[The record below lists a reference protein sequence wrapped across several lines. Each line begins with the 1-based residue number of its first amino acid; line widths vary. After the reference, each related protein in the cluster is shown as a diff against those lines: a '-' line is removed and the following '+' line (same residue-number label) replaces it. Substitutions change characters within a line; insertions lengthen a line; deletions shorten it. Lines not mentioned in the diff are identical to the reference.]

1 MSVFGSAVLRNT
13 RQVPV
18 KTIIPNPQII
28 PLFDKL
34 IHFLYITFC
43 FNNWYFKSGHLSCA
57 RGQTEYAYDISVWI
71 EFTRWLGAGAVHHV

>member
-1 MSVFGSAVLRNT
+1 MSVFGPAVLRNT

-34 IHFLYITFC
+34 IYFLHITSC
-43 FNNWYFKSGHLSCA
+43 FNDWYFKSGHLSCA
-57 RGQTEYAYDISVWI
+57 RGQTEDA
-71 EFTRWLGAGAVHHV
+71 TRHLCMDLIL